1 METESLRLLMDRA
14 DMIRVRLEDL
24 RAEARPLEAELE
36 QVKRGIKAM
45 AGLFP
50 PTGVIASRNA
60 VAHRQRM
67 ANPDAQELTIKQMVI
82 ATLREHLPNGATANE
97 LLEAFFRN
105 WGRKEMRTSLSPQ
118 LTRLKRDG
126 KIELH
131 GKVWTLAGLQA
142 RVEHDLEEFMSAG
155 PMNENE
161 APSGCPPEPQKPAE
175 WSAPTLLPAWINPQS
190 GPAS

>member
-1 METESLRLLMDRA
+1 MQTESLRMLMNRA
-14 DMIRVRLEDL
+14 DTIKTRLEDL
-24 RAEARPLEAELE
+24 RAEVRPLEAELE
-36 QVKRGIKAM
+36 QVLRGIKAM

-67 ANPDAQELTIKQMVI
+67 ANPDAKELTIKQMVI

-97 LLEAFFRN
+97 MLDAFLRN

-126 KIELH
+126 KIDLH
-131 GKVWTLAGLQA
+131 GKVWTLAGLQE
-142 RVEHDLEEFMSAG
+142 RVGRDLEEFMSAS
-155 PMNENE
+155 PTNENE
-161 APSGCPPEPQKPAE
+161 PPEGSPKDGSETALDAQ
-175 WSAPTLLPAWINPQS
+175 
-190 GPAS
+190 